1 MTILGPIIGA
11 AIKRREQIWRVATA
25 SGATHLATPLTDR
38 WFDLPDARA
47 HRTTGI
53 GVDGTSHAVLLSTGA
68 HLVIG
73 LACALGPDP
82 IGQIQEADI
91 EAMPARFDDVA
102 ASSARDLLMRSL
114 ETEVAVKAM
123 ARAVALGV
131 PSDTIVWIDGSLHAD
146 LAHMAGGPTNVRWG
160 DGIERAG
167 SLMTRTREL
176 FITAASTGTWV
187 IGIAK
192 TQRASVLA
200 AALQAEMGVTGE
212 VHVANGRLT
221 ARSGD
226 RSGNDEA
233 DIPRPGDGEV
243 LASMGAGWSWPLMLD
258 ASQFPVTT
266 PLAPELLRDCPAI
279 VSCYLRPHE
288 ADLPL
293 RIDVPA
299 NQLGLDNQLFG
310 PNGHSLPDRLARWVP
325 DPAVMLPVIETV
337 MASYGGSTAHNGPL
351 FAVDRL
357 VRLPR
362 RDLETRIMPIIANVA
377 GIAGGVLGV
386 DRGRRRFIQG

>member
-11 AIKRREQIWRVATA
+11 AVRRREQIFRVATA
-25 SGATHLATPLTDR
+25 SGATHLAASLSDR
-38 WFDLPDARA
+38 WFDLPGSRV
-47 HRTTGI
+47 HRSTGI

-91 EAMPARFDDVA
+91 EALPARFDDAA

-114 ETEVAVKAM
+114 ETEVAVKAL
-123 ARAVALGV
+123 ARAVECGV

-146 LAHMAGGPTNVRWG
+146 LSHMAGGPTNVRWG
-160 DGIERAG
+160 DGVERAG
-167 SLMTRTREL
+167 SLMSRTREL
-176 FITAASTGTWV
+176 FITAASTDIWL
-187 IGIAK
+187 IAIAK

-200 AALQAEMGVTGE
+200 SALQAQTGAPDAVPE
-212 VHVANGRLT
+212 VNGRLDV
-221 ARSGD
+221 RSG
-226 RSGNDEA
+226 GPTGEYEA
-233 DIPRPGDGEV
+233 DVPRPGDGEV
-243 LASMGAGWSWPLMLD
+243 LASMGAGWSWPLILD

-266 PLAPELLRDCPAI
+266 PLAPDMLRGCPAI

-299 NQLGLDNQLFG
+299 AQLGFDDLLFG
-310 PNGHSLPDRLARWVP
+310 SHGHPLSGRLARWVP
-325 DPAVMLPVIETV
+325 DPAVMVPVIETV
-337 MASYGGSTAHNGPL
+337 MASYGGFTAHNGPL
-351 FAVDRL
+351 FAVDKL

-377 GIAGGVLGV
+377 GIGAGVLGV
-386 DRGRRRFIQG
+386 DRGRRRFIQD

>member
-1 MTILGPIIGA
+1 MTIIGPIIGA

-25 SGATHLATPLTDR
+25 SGATHLAAALADR
-38 WFDLPDARA
+38 WFVLPDARA
-47 HRTTGI
+47 HRSTGI

-91 EAMPARFDDVA
+91 EAMPARFDDAA

-123 ARAVALGV
+123 LRAVELGMA
-131 PSDTIVWIDGSLHAD
+131 SDTIVWIDGSLHAD
-146 LAHMAGGPTNVRWG
+146 LAHMTGGPTNVRWG
-160 DGIERAG
+160 DGVERAG
-167 SLMTRTREL
+167 SLMSRTREL
-176 FITAASTGTWV
+176 FITAARTDTWV

-200 AALQAEMGVTGE
+200 SALQAEMGATGE
-212 VHVANGRLT
+212 GHEVNGRL
-221 ARSGD
+221 AV
-226 RSGNDEA
+226 RSGNPSGDYES
-233 DIPRPGDGEV
+233 DVPRPGDGEV
-243 LASMGAGWSWPLMLD
+243 LASMAAGWSWPLILD

-266 PLAPELLRDCPAI
+266 PLAPDLLCNCPAI

-299 NQLGLDNQLFG
+299 HQLGLNDPLFA
-310 PNGHSLPDRLARWVP
+310 PNRQSRPDRLARWVP
-325 DPAVMLPVIETV
+325 DPAVMLPVIRTV
-337 MASYGGSTAHNGPL
+337 MASYGGFTAHNGPL

-362 RDLETRIMPIIANVA
+362 RDLETRILPIIANIA

-386 DRGRRRFIQG
+386 DRGRRRFIQE

>member
-11 AIKRREQIWRVATA
+11 AVKRREQIFRVATA
-25 SGATHLATPLTDR
+25 SGATQLANALTDR

-47 HRTTGI
+47 HRSSGV
-53 GVDGTSHAVLLSTGA
+53 GVDGTSHAILLSTGA

-91 EAMPARFDDVA
+91 AAMPARFDDAA

-114 ETEVAVKAM
+114 ETEVAVKALV
-123 ARAVALGV
+123 RAVELGV
-131 PSDTIVWIDGSLHAD
+131 PSDTIIWIDGSLHAD

-160 DGIERAG
+160 DGVERAG
-167 SLMTRTREL
+167 SLMSRTRDL
-176 FITAASTGTWV
+176 FLTAARTETWV
-187 IGIAK
+187 IGVGK

-200 AALQAEMGVTGE
+200 GALQHGLGVTGE
-212 VHVANGRLT
+212 VHEAKARL
-221 ARSGD
+221 AQWPD
-226 RSGNDEA
+226 APSGNSDP
-233 DIPRPGDGEV
+233 DVSRPGDGEV
-243 LASMGAGWSWPLMLD
+243 LATMGAGWSWPLILD
-258 ASQFPVTT
+258 ASQFPMTT
-266 PLAPELLRDCPAI
+266 PLASDLLRGCPAI

-299 NQLGLDNQLFG
+299 NQLGFDDQLFA
-310 PNGHSLPDRLARWVP
+310 PRGHTPGGRRAMWVP
-325 DPAVMLPVIETV
+325 NPAVMVPIIETV
-337 MASYGGSTAHNGPL
+337 MASYGGVTAHNGPL

-362 RDLETRIMPIIANVA
+362 RELETRIMPIIAK
-377 GIAGGVLGV
+377 IAGVGAGVLGV
-386 DRGRRRFIQG
+386 DRGRRRFVQE